1 MRESAFA
8 LRMLARAC
16 ESEIGFSS
24 EPIPGMKLES
34 SSVVTIS
41 EIELRSIFSTLPSW
55 ISVGVDPEAKAPTK
69 MTMKKKKAK
78 IEQRIF
84 AAMKPTKEAKTV
96 FQKPKGFLGCKGSS
110 IGV

>member
-1 MRESAFA
+1 MRESALA

-16 ESEIGFSS
+16 ESDIGFSS

-41 EIELRSIFSTLPSW
+41 EIELRSIFSTLPSR
-55 ISVGVDPEAKAPTK
+55 ILAGAEPEAKAPK
-69 MTMKKKKAK
+69 RMTIKKKKAK

-96 FQKPKGFLGCKGSS
+96 FQKPKGFLVCKGSS
-110 IGV
+110 IGG

>member
-1 MRESAFA
+1 
-8 LRMLARAC
+8 
-16 ESEIGFSS
+16 
-24 EPIPGMKLES
+24 
-34 SSVVTIS
+34 
-41 EIELRSIFSTLPSW
+41 
-55 ISVGVDPEAKAPTK
+55 
-69 MTMKKKKAK
+69 MTMNRKKAK